1 MANKMYERSLVTH
14 VGSGVDSSQHV
25 VVAHQNLADFQ
36 NETVTN
42 INSLMDHVNHLHRK
56 LNDVSES
63 LEFASWIQT
72 VHPHLIEE
80 YKISER
86 VAARL
91 TDDDCQDEVMCEK
104 QA

>member
-1 MANKMYERSLVTH
+1 MADKMYTRGLTSH
-14 VGSGVDSSQHV
+14 VNAVDGSS
-25 VVAHQNLADFQ
+25 HQVMNFANLHGFEGD
-36 NETVTN
+36 TVRN

-72 VHPHLIEE
+72 VHPHLIGE

-86 VAARL
+86 VAQRL
-91 TDDDCQDEVMCEK
+91 TDDDCQDEVLCERE
-104 QA
+104 A